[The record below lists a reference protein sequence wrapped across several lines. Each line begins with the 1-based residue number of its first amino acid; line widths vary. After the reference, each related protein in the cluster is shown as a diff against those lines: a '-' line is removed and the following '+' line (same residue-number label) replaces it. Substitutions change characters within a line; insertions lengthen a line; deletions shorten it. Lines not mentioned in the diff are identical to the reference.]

1 LIHRGPNSEPGN
13 LTLRRADQPTIERAV
28 PACSPQRAIN
38 FRATDTAQVSFMY
51 FPEPHAFAEMIGA
64 SDLVPV
70 HRTIIADLDTPL
82 TIFAKVAGDDPHA
95 FLFESMEGG
104 EKWGR
109 YSFIG
114 LDPLVTFTSIRDVV
128 RIEYPGLAD
137 SGEEQVGVNP
147 MVVLKQ
153 LLASFSVSNAPG
165 LPKFYGGAVGFL
177 GYDMVRHMEKLPDR
191 HPPHALPDSSF
202 MVPGIVLIHDA
213 VQQNLTVVC
222 NVWRKGEKGLEQLYL
237 DACVRIEEIINRLS
251 QPIARRFVT
260 QKQTVEEH
268 RFTSNM
274 DEATFGAMVEQAKEY
289 IRAGDIIQVVLSQRF
304 HTESSLKPFALYRA
318 LRHINPSPYLFYLRQ
333 GDLVLIGSSPEIL
346 VRLEGGHI
354 ELRPIAGTRKRGGTP
369 EEDQALEQ
377 ELLADP
383 KERAEHLMLVDL
395 GRNDVGRVAENG
407 SVSVRDLLVIERY
420 SHVMHIVSGVHGKL
434 RSGLDQFD
442 VMEACF
448 PAGTVS
454 GAPKIRAMEIIDELE
469 VSRRGPYAG
478 AVGYFGFSGNMD
490 FCITIRTFILKG
502 TDLWIQAG
510 AGIVADSD
518 PRKEYEETINKA
530 MGLRRAVE
538 LAEKGF

>member
-1 LIHRGPNSEPGN
+1 
-13 LTLRRADQPTIERAV
+13 
-28 PACSPQRAIN
+28 
-38 FRATDTAQVSFMY
+38 MY
-51 FPEPHAFAEMIGA
+51 FPDQHAFVEMIGT

-70 HRTIIADLDTPL
+70 YRTIIADLDTPL

-114 LDPLVTFTSIRDVV
+114 LNPLVTFTSIRDLVQ
-128 RIEYPGLAD
+128 IEYPGLTD
-137 SGEEQVGVNP
+137 SGEERSGVNP
-147 MVVLKQ
+147 LQ
-153 LLASFSVSNAPG
+153 ELRNLLDSFAVSKAPG

-177 GYDMVRHMEKLPDR
+177 GYDMVRFMEKIPDR
-191 HPPHALPDSSF
+191 HAPLDLPDSSF

-213 VQQNLTVVC
+213 VQQTLTIVC
-222 NVWRKGEKGLEQLYL
+222 NVWKREAESSEHLYVQ
-237 DACVRIEEIINRLS
+237 ARHRIEEIIARLGE
-251 QPIARRFVT
+251 PIPRRFVT
-260 QKQTVEEH
+260 QEQVGARHT
-268 RFTSNM
+268 FSSNM
-274 DEATFGAMVEQAKEY
+274 DEASFGAMVERAKEY
-289 IRAGDIIQVVLSQRF
+289 ILAGDIIQVVLSQRF
-304 HTESSLKPFALYRA
+304 HAETWLKPFALYRA

-333 GDLVLIGSSPEIL
+333 GDMVLIGSSPEIL
-346 VRLEGGHI
+346 VRLEEGHI
-354 ELRPIAGTRKRGGTP
+354 ELRPIAGTRKRGATP
-369 EEDQALEQ
+369 EEDQALER

-407 SVSVRDLLVIERY
+407 TVVVRDLLVIERY
-420 SHVMHIVSGVHGKL
+420 SHVMHIVSGVHGRL
-434 RSGLDQFD
+434 AAGLDQFD
-442 VMEACF
+442 VLAACF

-490 FCITIRTFILKG
+490 FCITIRTFIIKG
-502 TDLWIQAG
+502 RDLWVQAG

-518 PRKEYEETINKA
+518 PAKEYEETINKS

-538 LAEKGF
+538 LAEKGM

>member
-1 LIHRGPNSEPGN
+1 
-13 LTLRRADQPTIERAV
+13 
-28 PACSPQRAIN
+28 
-38 FRATDTAQVSFMY
+38 MY
-51 FPEPHAFAEMIGA
+51 FPASHAFAEMIGS

-82 TIFAKVAGDDPHA
+82 TIFAKIAGDDPYA

-114 LDPLVTFTSIRDVV
+114 LDPLVTFTSLRDRVWLA
-128 RIEYPGLAD
+128 YPGGTDDATD
-137 SGEEQVGVNP
+137 QTGVNP
-147 MVVLKQ
+147 LAELKR

-165 LPKFYGGAVGFL
+165 LPRFYGGAVGFL
-177 GYDMVRHMEKLPDR
+177 GYDMVRFMEKIPDR
-191 HPPHALPDSSF
+191 HPPLDLPDSSF
-202 MVPGIVLIHDA
+202 MVPGIVLIHDS
-213 VQQNLTVVC
+213 VQQNLTIVC
-222 NVWRKGEKGLEQLYL
+222 NVWKRDDTDAAELYSQ
-237 DACVRIEEIINRLS
+237 ACLRIDQIVARLKEPIPQAFTTQS
-251 QPIARRFVT
+251 QAA
-260 QKQTVEEH
+260 EH

-274 DEATFGAMVEQAKEY
+274 DEAGFAAMVRQAQEY
-289 IRAGDIIQVVLSQRF
+289 ILAGDIIQVVLSQRF
-304 HTESSLKPFALYRA
+304 HTETTLSPFALYRA
-318 LRHINPSPYLFYLRQ
+318 LRHINPSPYLFYLRHK
-333 GDLVLIGSSPEIL
+333 DMVLIGSSPEIL
-346 VRLEGGHI
+346 VRLEDSKI
-354 ELRPIAGTRKRGGTP
+354 ELRPIAGTRKRGRTP
-369 EEDQALEQ
+369 EEDLALET

-407 SVSVRDLLVIERY
+407 SVEVRDLLVIERY
-420 SHVMHIVSGVHGKL
+420 SHVMHIVSGVHGTL
-434 RSGLDQFD
+434 RAGLDQFD
-442 VMEACF
+442 VMDACF

-490 FCITIRTFILKG
+490 FCITIRTFITKG
-502 TDLWIQAG
+502 NDLWIQAG

-518 PRKEYEETINKA
+518 PQKEYEETINKA

>member
-1 LIHRGPNSEPGN
+1 
-13 LTLRRADQPTIERAV
+13 
-28 PACSPQRAIN
+28 
-38 FRATDTAQVSFMY
+38 MY
-51 FPEPHAFAEMIGA
+51 FPEFHAFAEMIG
-64 SDLVPV
+64 SSNLVPV

-114 LDPLVTFTSIRDVV
+114 LDPLVTFTSVRDQVHM
-128 RIEYPGLAD
+128 EYPGRPDGAVD
-137 SGEEQVGVNP
+137 QTGVNP
-147 MVVLKQ
+147 LAELKK
-153 LLASFSVSNAPG
+153 LLASFSVSNSMG
-165 LPKFYGGAVGFL
+165 LPRFYGGAVGFL
-177 GYDMVRHMEKLPDR
+177 GYDMVRFMEKIPDR
-191 HPPHALPDSSF
+191 HAPIDLPDSSF
-202 MVPGIVLIHDA
+202 IVPGIVLIHDA
-213 VQQNLTVVC
+213 VQQNLTIVC
-222 NVWRKGEKGLEQLYL
+222 NAWKHGETDADTLYAQ
-237 DACVRIEEIINRLS
+237 ACQRIEQIILRLQTPISAAFVS
-251 QPIARRFVT
+251 QEQPVT
-260 QKQTVEEH
+260 EH

-274 DEATFGAMVEQAKEY
+274 DEASFATMVEQAKEY
-289 IRAGDIIQVVLSQRF
+289 ILAGDIIQVVLSQRF
-304 HTESSLKPFALYRA
+304 HAQTELNPFALYRA
-318 LRHINPSPYLFYLRQ
+318 LRHINPSPYLFYLRHE
-333 GDLVLIGSSPEIL
+333 DLVLIGSSPEIL
-346 VRLEGGHI
+346 VRLEDGNI
-354 ELRPIAGTRKRGGTP
+354 ELRPIAGTRKRGATP
-369 EEDQALEQ
+369 EEDQEMEK

-407 SVSVRDLLVIERY
+407 SVVVRDLLVIERY

-434 RSGLDQFD
+434 QPGRDQFD
-442 VMEACF
+442 VMDACF

-502 TDLWIQAG
+502 KNLWIQAG

-518 PRKEYEETINKA
+518 PKKEYEETINKA

-538 LAEKGF
+538 LAEKGL